1 MFFEFFNNFLALLLC
16 KINVLDIFD
25 VRDFLN
31 IFVISRSTEILIKSN
46 FWLRMYVLYIL
57 KLHAAFFVE
66 KI

>member
-1 MFFEFFNNFLALLLC
+1 MFLEFFNNFLALLLC

-46 FWLRMYVLYIL
+46 FWLRVYVLYIL